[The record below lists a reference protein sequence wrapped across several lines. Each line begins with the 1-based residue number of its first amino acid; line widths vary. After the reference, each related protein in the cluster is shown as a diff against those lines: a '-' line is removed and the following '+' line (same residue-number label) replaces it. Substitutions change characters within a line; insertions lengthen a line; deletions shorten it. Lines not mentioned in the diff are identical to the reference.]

1 MNYIEFKEKLKSFP
15 VFSLQEIRKIDLRF
29 HRRRLNEWQ
38 EKGYIKKIIRGYYI
52 FSDLALDDHVLF
64 EIANRIY
71 SPSYISCEMALS
83 YYSLIPESVY
93 RITSV
98 STRKTYRFS
107 TSIAEFSYRRMKPA
121 LFFGYR
127 LEKYGARFF
136 KIAYPEKSILDYF
149 YFHSQIKSA
158 IDFESLRLNAS
169 LFREIIDGDKL
180 MNYLEKIQQKRLK
193 RTTYSFMEYMQNA

>member
-1 MNYIEFKEKLKSFP
+1 MNFIEFKEKLKFFP

-52 FSDLALDDHVLF
+52 FSDLTLDDNVLF

-71 SPSYISCEMALS
+71 SPSYVSCEMALS

-93 RITSV
+93 SITSI

-107 TSIAEFSYRRMKPA
+107 TSIAEFSYRRIKPA

-127 LEKYGARFF
+127 LVKYGDRFF
-136 KIAYPEKSILDYF
+136 KIAFPEKSILDHF
-149 YFHSQIKSA
+149 YLHPQIKSPA
-158 IDFESLRLNAS
+158 DFESLRLNTA
-169 LFREIIDGDKL
+169 LFREIIDENKL
-180 MNYLEKIQQKRLK
+180 MNYLEKIAQKRLK
-193 RTTYSFMEYMQNA
+193 RTIYSFMEYMQNA